1 MPRFY
6 NKATSTPVKKT
17 TMSESERL
25 VYKKSD
31 VCSVCPMPLLVGVDQ
46 KHASYDRYLN
56 YLRKNL

>member
-6 NKATSTPVKKT
+6 NKATSRVVKKT
-17 TMSESERL
+17 TMSESENL
-25 VYKKSD
+25 LYKKA
-31 VCSVCPMPLLVGVDQ
+31 VCTGCPMPLLVGVDQ